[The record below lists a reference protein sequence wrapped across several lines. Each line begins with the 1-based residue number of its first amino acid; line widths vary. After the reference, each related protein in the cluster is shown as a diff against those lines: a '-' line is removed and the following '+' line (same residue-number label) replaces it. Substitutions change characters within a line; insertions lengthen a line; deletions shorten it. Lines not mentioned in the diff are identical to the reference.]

1 MVFSDCGLKRLIVDE
16 KVKEEGQIEKPQPES
31 VRNEPLQVPGMEFV
45 EIDMHDDTQVSPTST
60 IKLICNRSKNYMSS
74 FQAIT
79 LKTTK
84 LLFGLPTLLPS

>member
-1 MVFSDCGLKRLIVDE
+1 MVFSDWGSKRLIVDE
-16 KVKEEGQIEKPQPES
+16 QVKEEGQIEKPQPES
-31 VRNEPLQVPGMEFV
+31 VKNEPLQVPGMEFV
-45 EIDMHDDTQVSPTST
+45 EIDMHDETQVSPTST
-60 IKLICNRSKNYMSS
+60 IKLIGNRSKNSMSS